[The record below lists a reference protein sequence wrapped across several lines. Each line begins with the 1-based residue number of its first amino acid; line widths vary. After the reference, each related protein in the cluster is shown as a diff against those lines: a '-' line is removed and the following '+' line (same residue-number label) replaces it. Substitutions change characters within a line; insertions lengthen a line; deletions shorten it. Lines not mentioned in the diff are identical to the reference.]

1 MGNIIF
7 TSLKNIC
14 KISFSVTKSHKIE
27 SIIIL
32 NIRNGIFRV
41 GVKIIPQNISMKYT
55 DLGFKTASVVG
66 VGVSNR
72 PLIRWLLD
80 RNIKV
85 TARDMKPREKLEPLA
100 SELERDGVRIVCGD
114 SYLDGITDEAV
125 FRTPG
130 VRYDKPQLRAAVQRG
145 ALLTSEMELFFDLC
159 PCRIIGVTGSDGKT
173 TTTTVISELIKRQYG
188 KVWLGGNIGA
198 PLLPRVEEIEEGD
211 WAVVELSSFQLHTM
225 KRSPHIAVITNI
237 TPNHLDYHLDM
248 DEYIFAKSNIFRH
261 QRAGD
266 RLVLNAANPVTAA
279 MRSQAKEG
287 VEVIMFGGDAES
299 AGSVRERMIDGS
311 RYICRGYTPVLRAGD
326 IKVPGHHNVE
336 NYEAVVAALGG
347 VVDDE
352 TIRSFAREFGGV
364 EHRIELVREKDGV
377 RFYNSS
383 IDSSPTRTIAAL
395 ESFCYDP
402 DLPDGAEP
410 EPRKNMVVIIGG
422 YDKHIPFEPLC
433 GPLCAC
439 AKAVVFTG
447 ATGQTI
453 KSVVTKSDAF
463 KASPFRIYDE
473 PQFDKAVRKAAS
485 AAEPGDIVILS
496 PACASFDAFKNFMER
511 GERFREIILG
521 L

>member
-1 MGNIIF
+1 
-7 TSLKNIC
+7 
-14 KISFSVTKSHKIE
+14 
-27 SIIIL
+27 
-32 NIRNGIFRV
+32 
-41 GVKIIPQNISMKYT
+41 MKYT

-66 VGVSNR
+66 IGVSNR
-72 PLIRWLLD
+72 PLISWLLD
-80 RNIKV
+80 RNVKV
-85 TARDMKPREKLEPLA
+85 TARDIKPREKLEPLA
-100 SELERDGVRIVCGD
+100 SELESAGVRIVCGD
-114 SYLDGITDEAV
+114 SYLDGINDEAV

-130 VRYDKPQLRAAVQRG
+130 VRYDKPQLRAAAQRG
-145 ALLTSEMELFFDLC
+145 AVITSEMELFFELC
-159 PCRIIGVTGSDGKT
+159 PCRIIGITGSDGKT

-198 PLLPRVEEIEEGD
+198 PLLPRVEEIGPDD

-261 QRAGD
+261 QGSGD

-279 MRSQAKEG
+279 MRERAKEG
-287 VEVIMFGGDAES
+287 VEVVMFGGGEDDDTV
-299 AGSVRERMIDGS
+299 GSVKERVVDG
-311 RYICRGYTPVLRAGD
+311 RRMICRGYTPVLAAKD

-336 NYEAVVAALGG
+336 NYEAVIAALGG
-347 VVDDE
+347 IVDDE
-352 TIRSFAREFGGV
+352 IIRSFAREFGGV

-402 DLPDGAEP
+402 DLPEGEAP
-410 EPRKNMVVIIGG
+410 KPKKNLIVIIGG

-453 KSVVTKSDAF
+453 KGVVTKSEEYRLSPF
-463 KASPFRIYDE
+463 KAYDE
-473 PQFDKAVRKAAS
+473 PQFEKAVKKAAS
-485 AAEPGDIVILS
+485 ISSEGDIVILS
-496 PACASFDAFKNFMER
+496 PACASFDCFKNFMER
-511 GERFREIILG
+511 GERFKGIVNSL
-521 L
+521 